1 MHLQYK
7 TTHQQR
13 LIKIA
18 TNTILLGL
26 APELDSLLI
35 TGQHHQQYDKHT
47 TEIRLRLSGQLGHT
61 TVVMT
66 EIYIRQRGGKKA
78 TQPNDF

>member
-7 TTHQQR
+7 TTHQER

-26 APELDSLLI
+26 SSRVGLPA
-35 TGQHHQQYDKHT
+35 HHRQYNKHT
-47 TEIRLRLSGQLGHT
+47 AEIRLRLSGQLGHT